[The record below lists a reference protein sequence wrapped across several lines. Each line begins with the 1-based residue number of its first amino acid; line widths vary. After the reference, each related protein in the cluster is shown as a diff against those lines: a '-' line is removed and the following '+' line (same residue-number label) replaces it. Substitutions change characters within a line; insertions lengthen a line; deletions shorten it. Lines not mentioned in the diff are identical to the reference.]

1 MLRHLITLAARDVAS
16 KHGSVPDFSPCAPT
30 IPEGDFHIQVREHVD
45 SWDTSRCSL
54 PAKLAWNASRAAWS
68 FAETSKDLGE
78 DAGKVLGTGKG
89 DEDSGRQVC
98 AAPKPSALLTRTDT

>member
-1 MLRHLITLAARDVAS
+1 M
-16 KHGSVPDFSPCAPT
+16 
-30 IPEGDFHIQVREHVD
+30 D

-78 DAGKVLGTGKG
+78 DAGKVLGTNKG
-89 DEDSGRQVC
+89 DEDSGRQVWTMPEP
-98 AAPKPSALLTRTDT
+98 ASWNTE

>member
-1 MLRHLITLAARDVAS
+1 M
-16 KHGSVPDFSPCAPT
+16 
-30 IPEGDFHIQVREHVD
+30 D

-78 DAGKVLGTGKG
+78 DAGKLLGRFKG
-89 DEDSGRQVC
+89 DDDSGRQVC
-98 AAPKPSALLTRTDT
+98 TMPKPSALWAGVVL